1 LLTPRELDAAQHIRH
16 TIAGLQLELSM
27 LRFELALKAN
37 FNPSQPRLPAG
48 DPDGGQWTRVGGTGG
63 AARRRNPPPSETGSG
78 RPGDA
83 IGSVPARSQVQDSE
97 ATADG
102 WTVIGG
108 RTDGVVREETVV
120 HRDGS
125 AIRAEVSAAPLT
137 TGWDERYTVI
147 GTDGAILTFQNRG
160 LHQQVFDS
168 TASLVAESRWSPQ
181 GATAEPTVQPV
192 YAFAWAVTATV
203 ELGLTLFTWLS
214 RGNTPDRQ
222 AVIAFSA
229 REFRPNAAAMP
240 ELAYVGYLSRD
251 EVEDA
256 CPRLG
261 EVQMRTDDAVETVR
275 RRGALDLSP
284 TQFGTAVHMA
294 LKKQI
299 DALYDPNFR
308 AEVSALKRLDETYG
322 AKGSVRIDVFENI
335 RSEIVCI
342 YDIKTGKSGLT
353 ARRAAE
359 LAAKAFKG
367 LPSARQIIIIE
378 TRPTR

>member
-1 LLTPRELDAAQHIRH
+1 MLTPRELDAAQRIRH
-16 TIAGLQLELSM
+16 TITGLQLELSL

-37 FNPSQPRLPAG
+37 FNPNQPRLPAG
-48 DPDGGQWTRVGGTGG
+48 NPDGGRWTRVGGTGG
-63 AARRRNPPPSETGSG
+63 GARRRNPPPSETEPG
-78 RPGDA
+78 RPGDPTGNDA
-83 IGSVPARSQVQDSE
+83 AGGQPRDSE
-97 ATADG
+97 ATSDG
-102 WTVIGG
+102 WTVIGA
-108 RTDGVVREETVV
+108 RTDGVVREETVY

-125 AIRAEVSAAPLT
+125 AIRAEVSASPLT

-147 GTDGAILTFQNRG
+147 GPDGTILTFQNRG
-160 LHQQVFDS
+160 RHQQVFDS
-168 TASLVAESRWSPQ
+168 NASLIAESTWSAR
-181 GATAEPTVQPV
+181 GATTEPAIQPV
-192 YAFAWAVTATV
+192 YAVPLVTATV

-214 RGNTPDRQ
+214 TRNTPDRQ

-229 REFRPNAAAMP
+229 REFRPNASAIP

-251 EVEDA
+251 EVEEA

-261 EVQMRTDDAVETVR
+261 EVQIRTDDAVETVR

-294 LKKQI
+294 LKKQV
-299 DALYDPNFR
+299 DALGDPDFR
-308 AEVSALKRLDETYG
+308 AEVSALKNLDETYG
-322 AKGSVRIDVFENI
+322 ARGSVRIDVFENI

-342 YDIKTGKSGLT
+342 YDIKTGKSGLSP
-353 ARRAAE
+353 RRAAE

-367 LPSARQIIIIE
+367 LPSARQIIVIE

>member
-1 LLTPRELDAAQHIRH
+1 MLTPRELDAAQHIRH

-63 AARRRNPPPSETGSG
+63 AARRRNPPPSETGSD

-83 IGSVPARSQVQDSE
+83 IGSVPAHSQVQDSE

-125 AIRAEVSAAPLT
+125 AIRAEVSASPLT

-147 GTDGAILTFQNRG
+147 GPDGTILTFQNRG
-160 LHQQVFDS
+160 LQQQVFDS
-168 TASLVAESRWSPQ
+168 NASLVAESRWSPQ
-181 GATAEPTVQPV
+181 GATTEPTVQPA
-192 YAFAWAVTATV
+192 YAFPWVVAATV

-214 RGNTPDRQ
+214 KGNTPDRQ

-229 REFRPNAAAMP
+229 HEFVPSAP
-240 ELAYVGYLSRD
+240 PTLALDYVGMLARD
-251 EVEDA
+251 DVEDA

-284 TQFGTAVHMA
+284 TQFGTAVHVA
-294 LKKQI
+294 LKDQI
-299 DALYDPNFR
+299 DALRDPDFR
-308 AEVSALKRLDETYG
+308 AEVSALKNLNETYG

-335 RSEIVCI
+335 RDEIVCI
-342 YDIKTGKSGLT
+342 YDIKTGRSGL
-353 ARRAAE
+353 RRNRAAE
-359 LAAKAFKG
+359 LAAKAYKG
-367 LPSARQIIIIE
+367 LPSARQIIVIE

>member
-1 LLTPRELDAAQHIRH
+1 MLTPRELDAAQHIRH
-16 TIAGLQLELSM
+16 TIAGLQLELSL

-48 DPDGGQWTRVGGTGG
+48 NPDGGQWTRVGGAGG
-63 AARRRNPPPSETGSG
+63 AARRRTPPPSQTGSG

-83 IGSVPARSQVQDSE
+83 TGNAAARSQPQDSE
-97 ATADG
+97 ATSDG
-102 WTVIGG
+102 WTVIGA
-108 RTDGVVREETVV
+108 RTDGVVREETVY

-125 AIRAEVSAAPLT
+125 AIRAEVSASPLT

-147 GTDGAILTFQNRG
+147 GPDGTILTFQNRG
-160 LHQQVFDS
+160 LQQQVFDS
-168 TASLVAESRWSPQ
+168 TASLVAESTWSSR
-181 GATAEPTVQPV
+181 GATTEPTVQPA
-192 YAFAWAVTATV
+192 YAFPWVVAATV

-214 RGNTPDRQ
+214 TRNTPDRQ

-229 REFRPNAAAMP
+229 REFRPTASAIP
-240 ELAYVGYLSRD
+240 ELGYVGYLSRD
-251 EVEDA
+251 EAEDA

-284 TQFGTAVHMA
+284 TQFGTAVHVA
-294 LKKQI
+294 LKDQI
-299 DALYDPNFR
+299 DALRNPDFR
-308 AEVSALKRLDETYG
+308 AEVSVLKDLDETYG
-322 AKGSVRIDVFENI
+322 ARGSVRIDVFENI

-342 YDIKTGKSGLT
+342 YDIKTGKSGLS

-359 LAAKAFKG
+359 LAAKAFEG
-367 LPSARQIIIIE
+367 LPSARQIIVIE